1 MKSFRKLISL
11 GLTAA
16 LTAALAVNAAAASPV
31 TVTVEGETAGSSAF
45 ISDDWRTMVSVDIA
59 DSMGLSYSVSGNTVT
74 FTGNGVTQSYTVGVP
89 VSGTA
94 PQMVNG
100 TIYVPFYHLAQAFGY
115 TVDWDDE
122 AGAAAALQS
131 TPVDLNTYLQERA
144 EKTDDT
150 TRALPIDRTEVNEH
164 PLIGYYTYTLNSG
177 RTVKLYMP
185 EHAALRNYITVIA
198 VPNGV
203 TDTYAFLE
211 EQGWIEQ
218 ANQYGELLFVLEPAD
233 GQWGTPEEEAAYL
246 EACIG
251 EALANDAGGT
261 RETKS
266 GGIVQTGRFA
276 LSDGTSCPVFT
287 GHSCNYYVGYGEGC
301 AVLESWTANNSIYV
315 ISQAFIGGESVG
327 QAALEQAGSRVYN
340 GYNSSSYYPG
350 YPDGQFQATLDGL
363 QEDGVIDSAAFVTN
377 KDVPVPTLFA
387 GYPSDSDSVTYWI
400 EANDAVDTGNGVYR
414 QSLDSDAWQT
424 AYANELAQEWG
435 SQYGISQ
442 VVVTDGTP
450 DAETIRDFLS
460 GYTRYTNQF
469 AYSNNLAVRQDYYE
483 TTKAMREAAETGI
496 VLDTYTFEGYD
507 GSAATAELRALESTH
522 LTAPISGDEGEFY
535 SMAYAYNDYDG
546 NGVLDPREAIIYVP
560 DSALTYGGDGA
571 PVVVI
576 FPGNTQAASTFMDCS
591 GWWQIANE
599 QGCVIMIMGE
609 YCHSSAASLTYGTD
623 EDKAEM
629 SRAALAILEETVSQD
644 AGVQLDLTRVYGSG
658 HSAGSR
664 TVQTLTHTTD
674 ADYFAAVASTSF
686 PNTDF
691 TAEGRMPSYLFAGQA
706 DISETDRD
714 LVKDPWDT
722 SEGSAIYNWVT
733 GAQEMNGIDAPFTAN
748 DHDSFLAACSEY
760 TEEGRYYT
768 YTWDN
773 GDGVPMVKFTR
784 TMAREH
790 NCYPEEF
797 QLAWEYLSCFRL
809 AEDGTR
815 YYSPSG
821 FTQSD
826 AVVIN

>member
-629 SRAALAILEETVSQD
+629 SRASLAILEETVSQD

-773 GDGVPMVKFTR
+773 SDGVPMVKFTR

>member
-16 LTAALAVNAAAASPV
+16 LTAALAVNAAAVSPV